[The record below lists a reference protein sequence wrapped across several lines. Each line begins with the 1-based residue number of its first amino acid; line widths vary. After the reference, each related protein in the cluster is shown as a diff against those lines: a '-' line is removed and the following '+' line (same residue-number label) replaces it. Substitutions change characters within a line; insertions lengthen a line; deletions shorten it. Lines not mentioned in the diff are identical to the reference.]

1 MIKKIRHN
9 VFETNSSSTHSICI
23 AKDSSLT
30 IPKEIH
36 FGTGEFGWERNSLRS
51 MYSKASYLYTGLLYN
66 NRMTDFFDIVG
77 LLEKEGITVT
87 YDSHKDEGYVDHGYN
102 LGNFLNKVCKDKE
115 SLMSY
120 LFSDLSYIE
129 TGNDNDDYDVDI
141 VVDYPHE
148 IFYKGN

>member
-23 AKDSSLT
+23 AKDISLT

-36 FGTGEFGWERNSLRS
+36 FSKGEFGWEINTLRS
-51 MYSKASYLYTGLLYN
+51 LFSKASYLYTALENDSRFHDVVGILEAEGL
-66 NRMTDFFDIVG
+66 
-77 LLEKEGITVT
+77 TVT
-87 YDSHKDEGYVDHGYN
+87 YDISDEGYIDHSGE
-102 LGNFLNKVCKDKE
+102 LSDFLDKVCKDKD

-120 LFSDLSYIE
+120 LFSDLSYIK
-129 TGNDNDDYDVDI
+129 TGNDNDDNDVDI

-148 IFYKGN
+148 LFYKGN